1 MKLILILWISFFEW
15 YTRPNTIDSYRRDL
29 AEDVYMCME
38 WSKQSYNQVMA
49 MPVTKFK
56 NYLKWKKDYED
67 ERSKHFKA
75 EMDK

>member
-1 MKLILILWISFFEW
+1 
-15 YTRPNTIDSYRRDL
+15 
-29 AEDVYMCME
+29 MCME